1 MPSPSGSSAA
11 APAGHAAL
19 NGGDHTQESA
29 RLAAAGADLA
39 AEGRYAPAASL
50 FQQALGLGPPPT
62 EAAALQEML
71 AQCCMAEGEDEEAY
85 KAATSAVQLRPG
97 WRPAL
102 LTLGRAARNAG
113 RLREAAAA
121 LESCLDGAAAA
132 GVAEQVTGLP
142 GAEPGCTAPV
152 LAVDP
157 ALAKRTAVPESEA
170 APNAAARVEA
180 RDEGEGEDEGALEDD
195 ELEAAAA
202 ARLELGEVR
211 SLLQLQLG
219 HQLGLPGLRVLERQ
233 GGATGPGSVVWE
245 AGALLA
251 WFLVQQA
258 KGDTGSSDS
267 PCAGTQPA
275 CCDSLGGTA
284 GCTQHAVQSS
294 LRCAAASAGGG
305 GGQGPPAPPAGSV
318 LHGARVL
325 ELGSGGAGV
334 VGIAAACLGAHVVAT
349 DLPEVLPQLQA
360 AAALNAGI
368 IAAGGGSLRC
378 AALDWA
384 APGSDV
390 LAPPG
395 GPPGQYAWLV
405 GADLVYSLRQ
415 VQPLVQTIAAAA
427 AATVAASAPPL
438 RLLIAHKR
446 RHEEVD
452 AALLGGLR
460 SVGLALQAV
469 LRDAGSRCTVY
480 ASEAA
485 VAALRAPESS
495 VAG

>member
-19 NGGDHTQESA
+19 NGGDHTQEIA

-39 AEGRYAPAASL
+39 AEGRYAPAAAL
-50 FQQALGLGPPPT
+50 FQQALGLEPPPT

-71 AQCCMAEGEDEEAY
+71 AQCHLAAGKDEEAY
-85 KAATSAVQLRPG
+85 RAATSAVQLRPG

-121 LESCLDGAAAA
+121 LESCLNGAAAA
-132 GVAEQVTGLP
+132 G
-142 GAEPGCTAPV
+142 GAEPGCSAAG

-157 ALAKRTAVPESEA
+157 ALAKGVLGPESEA
-170 APNAAARVEA
+170 GPDAAARVES
-180 RDEGEGEDEGALEDD
+180 RDDSVGEVEGALQDD

-219 HQLGLPGLRVLERQ
+219 HQLGLPGLRVLERH

-258 KGDTGSSDS
+258 RGDTASSDS

-275 CCDSLGGTA
+275 CCDSLGGA
-284 GCTQHAVQSS
+284 ADCTQHAIESS
-294 LRCAAASAGGG
+294 VCGAEASAGGSS
-305 GGQGPPAPPAGSV
+305 GQSPRAPPASSV
-318 LHGARVL
+318 LRGARVL
-325 ELGSGGAGV
+325 ELGSGGAGL

-384 APGSDV
+384 APSSDV

-395 GPPGQYAWLV
+395 GPPGQFAWLV

-415 VQPLVQTIAAAA
+415 VQPLVETIAAAA
-427 AATVAASAPPL
+427 AAAAAAGAPPL

-446 RHEEVD
+446 RHEEAD
-452 AALLGGLR
+452 AALLRGLR
-460 SVGLALQAV
+460 SAGLALQAV

-485 VAALRAPESS
+485 VAALGPPKSS
-495 VAG
+495 VAR